1 MDTLQKMKLEILT
14 PEQLVFSGEVS
25 LVTVPGTS
33 GRFTIL
39 KNHAPIISSLT
50 KGIITYRVKDVD
62 SHLTIEDGFVEVSK
76 NVISIAVV
84 GVTYE

>member
-1 MDTLQKMKLEILT
+1 MKLEIV
-14 PEQLVFSGEVS
+14 PPQQLVFSGEVS

-76 NVISIAVV
+76 NVISIAVE